1 MVKDIRFRV
10 EKYTKKIISKDLYKK
25 WIAENKENSKYS
37 YKDFCNFWKLLSEKY
52 TEVVCNNPQGIKL
65 NSNMG
70 EVALKYVT
78 SNVINRNYN
87 SSNIA
92 KVPVQ
97 HLNLITNGKNGKI
110 VWSVS
115 NVRKINQELSL
126 LGFSACRNF
135 TKKAAAAFKETPE
148 VFKISRASIANIK
161 AITDKLKNI

>member
-1 MVKDIRFRV
+1 MIKDIRFRV

-25 WIAENKENSKYS
+25 WVAEDPKNSKYS

-52 TEVVCNNPQGIKL
+52 TDIACTNPHGVKL

-78 SNVINRNYN
+78 SNVINKNYN

-97 HLNLITNGKNGKI
+97 HLNFITNGKNGKI

-135 TKKAAAAFKETPE
+135 TKKAAVAFKETPE
-148 VFKISRASIANIK
+148 LFKISRVSLSNVKAIADNIK
-161 AITDKLKNI
+161 NI